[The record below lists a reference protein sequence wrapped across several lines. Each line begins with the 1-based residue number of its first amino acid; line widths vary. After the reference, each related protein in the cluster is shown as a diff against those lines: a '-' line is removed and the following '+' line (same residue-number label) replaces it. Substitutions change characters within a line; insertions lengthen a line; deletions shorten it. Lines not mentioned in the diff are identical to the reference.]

1 MPQQVSE
8 NYGSYF
14 AITKSDTVN
23 IPQGITDAIYV
34 GAAGATGT
42 LVAVMETDVTA
53 TFVGLAAGTVLKIRA
68 KRVNSGTT
76 TTSSM
81 IALYYGP

>member
-1 MPQQVSE
+1 MQVSE

-14 AITKSDTVN
+14 TLTKSDTVN

-42 LVAVMETDVTA
+42 LVAVMENDLTA